1 MWTNM
6 PPIPPGDA
14 RVSDDDPSSQ
24 KDTGVSAPPLSARL
38 TMLQRAALILV
49 HDGIMAA
56 AAYWL
61 ALQLRLG
68 GGAYD
73 YSADLITL
81 GTPLFVACA
90 LAVFV
95 MLGVYRAVW
104 RYVSIGELAQ
114 IARAAVLAVLL
125 FVLALFFITRLEAM
139 PRTALIIT
147 AVLLI
152 AFMGGSR
159 LAYRMIKDRGL
170 KGLLTAR
177 PAGTSGQIPVV
188 LIGAGD
194 GAELFIRAMRAS
206 ARAPYRVA
214 GLIDDKGTRVGRQ
227 IHGLTVLGGLDDL
240 AAVIERIGK
249 SGDKP
254 QRLIVSEDSLQGR
267 RLRALVE
274 QADSLGLTVA
284 RLPKLTDFREQSA
297 EPANLALRPIAIED
311 LLGRPQTVLDRSRMA
326 ALIAGKRVLVTG
338 AGGTIGGELARQIAS
353 YGPARLALLDHSEYA
368 LYSIDLEIGERAP
381 DLPRA
386 AILADVRDGAR
397 VQSVI
402 AEEKP
407 ELVFHAAALKHVPMV
422 ELHPAEGALTN
433 VIGTRNVAEACAA
446 AGVSAMVTISTDKAV
461 NPSSVMGA
469 TKRIAECA
477 VQTVGAAHP
486 ATRYVVVRFGNVLGS
501 TGSVVPLF
509 QRQLAA
515 GGPLTVTHPEV
526 TRYFMTVREAVELV
540 LEASVLGAEEASGES
555 NEQIYVLDMGEPVK
569 IADLARQMI
578 RLAGLRPDQDVKIAF
593 TGLRPGE
600 KLYEELFHD
609 AEALTPTR
617 YPGIQTARPRR
628 VDAATL
634 AEGLAALE
642 AAARA
647 RDRAAL
653 LALIGRLVPE
663 YAAPTRDAAK

>member
-1 MWTNM
+1 M
-6 PPIPPGDA
+6 
-14 RVSDDDPSSQ
+14 
-24 KDTGVSAPPLSARL
+24 

-68 GGAYD
+68 GTAFT
-73 YSADLITL
+73 YSPDLILL

-90 LAVFV
+90 LTVFV
-95 MLGVYRAVW
+95 MLGLYRAVW
-104 RYVSIGELAQ
+104 RYVSIGELIQ
-114 IARAAVLAVLL
+114 ISRAAVLTVLL
-125 FVLALFFITRLEAM
+125 FVLLLFFITRLEAM
-139 PRTALIIT
+139 PRTALVI
-147 AVLLI
+147 AGVLLI

-159 LAYRMIKDRGL
+159 LAYRLIKDRGL
-170 KGLLTAR
+170 KGLLTPNR
-177 PAGTSGQIPVV
+177 SAGASGRVPVL

-194 GAELFIRAMRAS
+194 GAELFIRSMNANI
-206 ARAPYRVA
+206 RAPYRVV

-227 IHGLTVLGGLDDL
+227 IHGLTVLGSLDDL
-240 AAVIERIGK
+240 SAVITRLRRGN
-249 SGDKP
+249 DAP
-254 QRLIVSEDSLQGR
+254 QRLIASEDNLQGR

-284 RLPKLTDFREQSA
+284 RLPKLTDFRAQDGGA
-297 EPANLALRPIAIED
+297 GGVAAIDVRPIAIED

-326 ALIAGKRVLVTG
+326 ELIAGKRVLVTG
-338 AGGTIGGELARQIAS
+338 AGGTIGGELSRQIAA
-353 YGPARLALLDHSEYA
+353 YGPARLALLDHSEFA

-381 DLPRA
+381 GLPRA
-386 AILADVRDGAR
+386 TILADVRDGAR
-397 VQSVI
+397 I
-402 AEEKP
+402 DAILAEEKP
-407 ELVFHAAALKHVPMV
+407 DLVFHAAALKHVPMV

-433 VIGTRNVAEACAA
+433 VVGTRNVAEACARA
-446 AGVSAMVTISTDKAV
+446 HVAAMVMISTDKAV
-461 NPSSVMGA
+461 NPSSIMGA

-477 VQTVGAAHP
+477 VQTVGAANP
-486 ATRYVVVRFGNVLGS
+486 GTRYVVVRFGNVLGS

-515 GGPLTVTHPEV
+515 GGPLTVTHPDV

-540 LEASVLGAEEASGES
+540 LEASVLGAEEASTGR
-555 NEQIYVLDMGEPVK
+555 NEHIYVLDMGEPVK

-578 RLAGLRPDQDVKIAF
+578 RLAGLRPDSDVKIAF

-617 YPGIQTARPRR
+617 YPGIQTAHPRG
-628 VDAATL
+628 VDAAVL
-634 AEGLAALE
+634 KDGLIALE
-642 AAARA
+642 NAART
-647 RDRAAL
+647 RDRAGL

-663 YAAPTRDAAK
+663 YAEPNHTAK

>member
-1 MWTNM
+1 
-6 PPIPPGDA
+6 
-14 RVSDDDPSSQ
+14 
-24 KDTGVSAPPLSARL
+24 
-38 TMLQRAALILV
+38 MLQRAALILA
-49 HDGIMAA
+49 HDAVMAA

-68 GGAYD
+68 GEAFAY
-73 YSADLITL
+73 SPDLILL

-95 MLGVYRAVW
+95 ALGLYRAVW

-114 IARAAVLAVLL
+114 ISRAALLAVLL
-125 FVLALFFITRLEAM
+125 FVLMLFFITRLEAM
-139 PRTALIIT
+139 PRTALIM
-147 AVLLI
+147 AGVLLI

-170 KGLLTAR
+170 KGLLTPNRA
-177 PAGTSGQIPVV
+177 ATANGQIPVV
-188 LIGAGD
+188 LVGAGD
-194 GAELFIRAMRAS
+194 GAELFIRSMRAN
-206 ARAPYRVA
+206 AQAPYRVV

-227 IHGLTVLGGLDDL
+227 IHRLTVLGGLGDL
-240 AAVIERIGK
+240 PAVLERLAKAGE
-249 SGDKP
+249 KP
-254 QRLIVSEDSLQGR
+254 QRLIITEDTLKGR

-274 QADSLGLTVA
+274 QADGLGLTVA
-284 RLPKLTDFREQSA
+284 RLPKLTDFREQVA
-297 EPANLALRPIAIED
+297 TPASLEVRPIAIED
-311 LLGRPQTVLDRSRMA
+311 LLGRAQTVLDRSRMA

-338 AGGTIGGELARQIAS
+338 AGGTIGGELTRQIAS

-381 DLPRA
+381 ALPRV
-386 AILADVRDGAR
+386 AILADVRDAAR
-397 VQSVI
+397 VQAVLT
-402 AEEKP
+402 EEKP

-422 ELHPAEGALTN
+422 EMHPAEGVLTN
-433 VIGTRNVAEACAA
+433 VSGTRNVAEACAA
-446 AGVSAMVTISTDKAV
+446 AGVSAMVMISTDKAV

-486 ATRYVVVRFGNVLGS
+486 QTRFVVVRFGNVLGS

-540 LEASVLGAEEASGES
+540 LEASVLGAEDLSGAR

-578 RLAGLRPDQDVKIAF
+578 RLAGLRPDQDVKITF

-617 YPGIQTARPRR
+617 YPGIQTARPRG
-628 VDAATL
+628 VDGATL
-634 AEGLAALE
+634 AEGLVALE
-642 AAARA
+642 AAAQR
-647 RDRAAL
+647 RDRAQL

-663 YAAPTRDAAK
+663 YAAPAHPSSGHRPAK

>member
-1 MWTNM
+1 M
-6 PPIPPGDA
+6 
-14 RVSDDDPSSQ
+14 
-24 KDTGVSAPPLSARL
+24 SAPPLSARL

-73 YSADLITL
+73 YSPDLITL

-90 LAVFV
+90 LAVLV
-95 MLGVYRAVW
+95 MLRLYRAVW

-139 PRTALIIT
+139 PRSALIIT

-170 KGLLTAR
+170 KGLLSAR
-177 PAGTSGQIPVV
+177 PAGASGQIPVMLV
-188 LIGAGD
+188 GAGD
-194 GAELFIRAMRAS
+194 GAELFIRAMRAN

-254 QRLIVSEDSLQGR
+254 QRLIVSEDNLQGR

-274 QADSLGLTVA
+274 QADRLGLTVA

-297 EPANLALRPIAIED
+297 EPVSLALRPIAIED
-311 LLGRPQTVLDRSRMA
+311 LLGRPQTVLDRGRMA
-326 ALIAGKRVLVTG
+326 ALITGKRVLVTG

-381 DLPRA
+381 ALTRT
-386 AILADVRDGAR
+386 AILADVRDDAR
-397 VQSVI
+397 IAAVI

-422 ELHPAEGALTN
+422 EMHPAEGALTN

-461 NPSSVMGA
+461 NPSSIMGA

-477 VQTVGAAHP
+477 VQTIGAANP

-515 GGPLTVTHPEV
+515 GGPLTVTHPDV

-540 LEASVLGAEEASGES
+540 LEASVLGTEKTSGKS
-555 NEQIYVLDMGEPVK
+555 NDQIYVLDMGEPVK

-617 YPGIQTARPRR
+617 YPGIQTARPRG
-628 VDAATL
+628 VDGATL

-642 AAARA
+642 AAAKR

-663 YAAPTRDAAK
+663 YAAPAHPSQGRGAAQ

>member
-1 MWTNM
+1 M
-6 PPIPPGDA
+6 
-14 RVSDDDPSSQ
+14 
-24 KDTGVSAPPLSARL
+24 
-38 TMLQRAALILV
+38 TMLQRAALILA
-49 HDGIMAA
+49 HDAIMAA
-56 AAYWL
+56 LAYWL

-68 GGAYD
+68 GEAFD
-73 YSADLITL
+73 YSPDLILL
-81 GTPLFVACA
+81 GTPLFVACGV
-90 LAVFV
+90 AVFI
-95 MLGVYRAVW
+95 MLGLYRAVW
-104 RYVSIGELAQ
+104 RYVSTGELLQ
-114 IARAAVLAVLL
+114 IARAAVLTVLL
-125 FVLALFFITRLEAM
+125 FVLLLFFITRLEAM
-139 PRTALIIT
+139 PRSALIMA

-152 AFMGGSR
+152 ALMGGSR

-170 KGLLTAR
+170 KGLLTPQRA
-177 PAGTSGQIPVV
+177 AATSGRVPVL

-194 GAELFIRAMRAS
+194 GAELFIRSMNANPRAL
-206 ARAPYRVA
+206 YRVV

-227 IHGLTVLGGLDDL
+227 SHGLSVLGGLDDL
-240 AAVIERIGK
+240 PAVIERLRRGN
-249 SGDKP
+249 DAP
-254 QRLIVSEDSLQGR
+254 QRLIASEDNLQGR
-267 RLRALVE
+267 RLRALVD

-284 RLPKLTDFREQSA
+284 RLPKLTDFRAQEGGVGA
-297 EPANLALRPIAIED
+297 IDVRPIAIED

-326 ALIAGKRVLVTG
+326 GLIAGKRVLVTG
-338 AGGTIGGELARQIAS
+338 AGGTIGGELSRQIAA

-368 LYSIDLEIGERAP
+368 LYTIDLEIGERAP

-386 AILADVRDGAR
+386 AILADVRDAAR
-397 VQSVI
+397 I
-402 AEEKP
+402 DAIFAEEKP

-433 VIGTRNVAEACAA
+433 VVGTRNVAEACARA
-446 AGVSAMVTISTDKAV
+446 KVAAMVMISTDKAV

-477 VQTVGAAHP
+477 VQTVGAANP

-509 QRQLAA
+509 QRQLAV
-515 GGPLTVTHPEV
+515 GGPLTVTHPDV

-540 LEASVLGAEEASGES
+540 LEASVLGAEESPDDKTGGAWGDH
-555 NEQIYVLDMGEPVK
+555 IYVLDMGEPVK

-578 RLAGLRPDQDVKIAF
+578 RLAGLRPDRDVKIAF

-617 YPGIQTARPRR
+617 YPGIHTAHPRG
-628 VDAATL
+628 VDGATL
-634 AEGLAALE
+634 KDGLAALE

-647 RDRAAL
+647 RDRASL

-663 YAAPTRDAAK
+663 YAAPNHSSASHRAGK

>member
-1 MWTNM
+1 M
-6 PPIPPGDA
+6 
-14 RVSDDDPSSQ
+14 
-24 KDTGVSAPPLSARL
+24 

-49 HDGIMAA
+49 HDAVMAA
-56 AAYWL
+56 GAYWL

-68 GGAYD
+68 GEAFAY
-73 YSADLITL
+73 SPDLILL

-90 LAVFV
+90 VAVFL
-95 MLGVYRAVW
+95 MLGLYRAVW
-104 RYVSIGELAQ
+104 RYVSTGELLQ
-114 IARAAVLAVLL
+114 IARAAVLTVLL
-125 FVLALFFITRLEAM
+125 FVLLLFFITRLETM
-139 PRTALIIT
+139 PRSALVIA

-152 AFMGGSR
+152 ALMGGSR

-170 KGLLTAR
+170 KGLLTPHRA
-177 PAGTSGQIPVV
+177 AATSGRVPVL

-194 GAELFIRAMRAS
+194 GAELFIRSMNANPRAL
-206 ARAPYRVA
+206 YRVV

-227 IHGLTVLGGLDDL
+227 IHGLSVLGSLGDL
-240 AAVIERIGK
+240 AAVIERLRRGN
-249 SGDKP
+249 DAP
-254 QRLIVSEDSLQGR
+254 QRLIASEDNLQGR
-267 RLRALVE
+267 RLRALVD

-284 RLPKLTDFREQSA
+284 RLPKLTDFRAQDGGIGA
-297 EPANLALRPIAIED
+297 IDVRPIAIED

-326 ALIAGKRVLVTG
+326 ELIAGKRVLITG
-338 AGGTIGGELARQIAS
+338 AGGTIGGELSRQIAA

-368 LYSIDLEIGERAP
+368 LYTIDLEIGERAP

-397 VQSVI
+397 I
-402 AEEKP
+402 DAILAEEQP
-407 ELVFHAAALKHVPMV
+407 DLVFHAAALKHVPMV

-433 VIGTRNVAEACAA
+433 VVGTRNVAEACARA
-446 AGVSAMVTISTDKAV
+446 KVAAMVMISTDKAV

-477 VQTVGAAHP
+477 VQTVGAANP
-486 ATRYVVVRFGNVLGS
+486 QTRYVVVRFGNVLGS

-515 GGPLTVTHPEV
+515 GGPLTVTHPDV

-540 LEASVLGAEEASGES
+540 LEASVLGAEETSGGR
-555 NEQIYVLDMGEPVK
+555 NDHIYVLDMGEPVK

-578 RLAGLRPDQDVKIAF
+578 RLAGLRPDRDVKIAF

-617 YPGIQTARPRR
+617 YPGIQTAHPRG
-628 VDAATL
+628 VDNATL
-634 AEGLAALE
+634 QEGLVALE

-663 YAAPTRDAAK
+663 YAAPNHSPASYSAGK